1 LKGARPVLRR
11 GRASNRSFLFD
22 RSIVSRPATMQTTA
36 KEIIKGLTNFFWKLM
51 FKPPKNRKDDVFLL
65 VIG

>member
-1 LKGARPVLRR
+1 
-11 GRASNRSFLFD
+11 
-22 RSIVSRPATMQTTA
+22 MQTTA